1 MHNYSTFISRNGC
14 DSSGLRSFDQSWES
28 PGYCDNISIVC
39 QMSALIWH
47 WSIKRGG
54 NIYIYYVYLY
64 RYLPGAGWGGHRAV
78 ARVRGPDLHLRP
90 RGDGPRPRPRPRP
103 RHLHPHHALRS
114 GHGNRDTRPLAAVTT
129 ITHTEYIWGWDI
141 STKYRSFITS
151 VLTIL
156 LKSSPLMTKVFHLQ
170 SLSQQTRL
178 PCSGIVTLNFSKRE
192 STDWEPPPGQ
202 HHTRHQILN
211 PQFCKL
217 VSSVGCILN
226 DCR

>member
-39 QMSALIWH
+39 LPFSGTDQSKGEEI
-47 WSIKRGG
+47 STST
-54 NIYIYYVYLY
+54 LY

-90 RGDGPRPRPRPRP
+90 RGDGPRPRPP
-103 RHLHPHHALRS
+103 HLHPHHALRS
-114 GHGNRDTRPLAAVTT
+114 GHGNRDTRPLEAVTT
-129 ITHTEYIWGWDI
+129 ITHSEYIRGWDI

-226 DCR
+226 DCQ